1 MILIRTDHPYLR
13 VKCHTYG
20 GKVGDC
26 DEDKVHEGG
35 GEEREA
41 EVVRRARTVC
51 EEEREYDCK

>member
-1 MILIRTDHPYLR
+1 MSHIW
-13 VKCHTYG
+13 